1 MKKGFYFYKASNCY
15 YLESIDTGSFFSL
28 GESEF
33 ILFQNSNAEI
43 IKVLIEKSN
52 IKIEKFRYFFYYDI
66 SE

>member
-43 IKVLIEKSN
+43 IKVLIEK
-52 IKIEKFRYFFYYDI
+52 K
-66 SE
+66 